1 MLKKNIA
8 VITLALWTFI
18 ILTFMIMAYTVN
30 LEIFFV
36 FWLIGLLII
45 TELID
50 TKNVETTYLKFIKW
64 IIGISV
70 IIFAYIVIKKIM
82 EILSS

>member
-36 FWLIGLLII
+36 LWLIGLLII

>member
-36 FWLIGLLII
+36 LWLIGLLII

-50 TKNVETTYLKFIKW
+50 TKTVETTYLKFIKW

>member
-36 FWLIGLLII
+36 LWLIGLLII

-70 IIFAYIVIKKIM
+70 IIFGYIVIKKIM